1 MLGVKKALALTLLI
15 LLLLLIYRVH
25 LVEVAEAN
33 FVPSPPLFIFD
44 SPLENGTYATSFV
57 WLNITLKTW
66 FDPGNASRI
75 VECSLDGKENITIP
89 VISEVYEDTF
99 STVFGSLLLSGL
111 SEGSHS
117 ITVYATNHFL
127 ALGDYSTSDSKKIN
141 FVIELPEPSPSP
153 ESQIEPLPSSL
164 VFPASVGT
172 ALIAIGLLAYFKK
185 MKR

>member
-1 MLGVKKALALTLLI
+1 MRRKSLALALP
-15 LLLLLIYRVH
+15 
-25 LVEVAEAN
+25 LVIFVSLVVGMHAVELVEAN

-89 VISEVYEDTF
+89 LVSEVYEDTF

-117 ITVYATNHFL
+117 ITVYATNNFL
-127 ALGDYSTSDSKKIN
+127 ALGDYSTSDSKTIN

-164 VFPASVGT
+164 VFAASVGT
-172 ALIAIGLLAYFKK
+172 ALAAIGLFACFKK
-185 MKR
+185 RR